1 MPISNPSYF
10 PSVRGTDQ
18 IVGTNAGQSQTGL
31 RVFLAG
37 LNSGKFST
45 VNDLVLLGDNNFGNT
60 VATDI
65 NLAGSTIV
73 GSRAFQDTINAT
85 AGLLSNTVGAITVL
99 GSNNFASYSGA
110 TPANMAS
117 LICIGSGIMPHFV
130 GAAGQLYNNNIFV
143 GNSQFYNN
151 TGTAFGM
158 FDNIV
163 IGTGAMGMPSPGS
176 PSLQRNVFLG
186 SRIAH
191 NNQLFNGGGCDD
203 NVCIGSTSCGVIGTG
218 FNQNVVIGSQAG
230 NNMSGGLNNVVIGYG
245 ANLSTYTSGTVAIG
259 EGAGGGFDS
268 SYSVFI
274 GSNQGTTGGSNGSI
288 IIGYNAG
295 LNYPGTAYTFGVE
308 SYEPSTATM
317 YSMFYGN
324 MKTGN
329 LCIGKLPYTQRD
341 MTTGQN
347 CVKLTNG
354 SIGPTV
360 PAGGG
365 YLYCNNGA
373 LHWVGTSGTETILAP
388 A

>member
-60 VATDI
+60 AATDI
-65 NLAGSTIV
+65 NLAGSTII

-99 GSNNFASYSGA
+99 GSNNFPSYSGA
-110 TPANMAS
+110 TPASMAS

-130 GAAGQLYNNNIFV
+130 GANGYLYKNNIFI

-151 TGTAFGM
+151 TGATFGM
-158 FDNIV
+158 SDNVV
-163 IGTGAMGMPSPGS
+163 IGTGALGMAAPGS
-176 PSLQRNVFLG
+176 PSLLG
-186 SRIAH
+186 NTFIGSQIAH
-191 NNQLFNGGGCDD
+191 NNQLFYSGACTY
-203 NVCIGSTSCGVIGTG
+203 NVCLGYQSCGIIGAG
-218 FNQNVVIGSQAG
+218 FNSNVVIGAQAG
-230 NNMSGGLNNVVIGYG
+230 NDMIGGINNVVIGYA
-245 ANLSTYTSGTVAIG
+245 ANLSTNTSGTVAIG
-259 EGAGGGFDS
+259 EGAGSGFDS

-274 GSNQGTTGGSNGSI
+274 GSNQGTTSGGNGSI

-308 SYEPSTATM
+308 SYEPSTVTM

-347 CVKLTNG
+347 CVKLTDG
-354 SIGPTV
+354 SIGPAV